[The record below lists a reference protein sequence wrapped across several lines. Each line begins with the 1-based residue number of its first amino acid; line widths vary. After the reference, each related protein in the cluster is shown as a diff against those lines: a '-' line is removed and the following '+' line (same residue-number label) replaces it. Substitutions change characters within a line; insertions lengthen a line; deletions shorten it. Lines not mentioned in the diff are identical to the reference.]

1 MSNVEHE
8 HGPDC
13 DCPDC
18 GDPRSMDFLDKYLTV
33 WIFGAMAIGVGLGY
47 IVPGVT
53 QPIQDFHLVEIG
65 LIVMMYPPLAKV
77 NYGQLPRVFAQW
89 RVLSLS
95 LIQNWLLG
103 PTLMF
108 GLALV
113 FFGGIVPGLPARP
126 EFFLGLVFIGMARCI
141 AMVLVW
147 NDLADG
153 SSEYAAGL
161 VAFNS
166 VFQILTYGIYI
177 TFFALVLPEALGLET
192 LTAGIAEFEI
202 TAGEVFEA
210 IAIFLGIPFAAG
222 ILSRYVLPV
231 SVGIYSQYAGT
242 GIHGGEWY
250 EENYLPTIDPLT
262 LVALLFTVIV
272 MFATQGGK
280 IVAEPGNVVLI
291 AVPLTIYFL
300 VMFVVSFA
308 MGHRIGADYSTTTA
322 IGFTAA
328 SNNFEL
334 AIAVAVAVFG
344 IESSVAF
351 TTVIGPLIE
360 VPVLLSLVY
369 VALWLQ
375 RTVDWR
381 GHTTGQL
388 DSTKPTSA
396 GDSAADPITED
407 D

>member
-8 HGPDC
+8 HGPNC

-47 IVPGVT
+47 VAPSVT
-53 QPIQDFHLVEIG
+53 QPIQDLHLVEIG
-65 LIVMMYPPLAKV
+65 LILMMYPPLAKV

-89 RVLSLS
+89 RVLGLS
-95 LIQNWLLG
+95 LIQNWLIG
-103 PTLMF
+103 PTLMVT
-108 GLALV
+108 LALI

-147 NDLADG
+147 NDLAEG

-166 VFQILTYGIYI
+166 VFQIVTYGLYI
-177 TFFALVLPEALGLET
+177 TFFALFLPEVLGLET
-192 LTAGIAEFEI
+192 LSAGIAEFNI
-202 TAGEVFEA
+202 TVVQVFEA
-210 IAIFLGIPFAAG
+210 IAIFLGVPFAAG
-222 ILSRYVLPV
+222 ILSRL
-231 SVGIYSQYAGT
+231 VGTRTKGV
-242 GIHGGEWY
+242 EWY
-250 EENYLPTIDPLT
+250 EEKFVPTIDPMT
-262 LVALLFTVIV
+262 LIALLFTVIV
-272 MFATQGGK
+272 MFAMQGER
-280 IVAEPGNVVLI
+280 IVGQPTDVLLV
-291 AVPLTIYFL
+291 AVPLTIYFV
-300 VMFVVSFA
+300 VMFVVSFG

-344 IESSVAF
+344 VGSGVAF

-360 VPVLLSLVY
+360 VPVLLALVY

-375 RTVDWR
+375 RNIDWR

-388 DSTKPTSA
+388 ESTKPGNTA
-396 GDSAADPITED
+396 DRDSDHLTED

>member
-1 MSNVEHE
+1 VSTVDHE
-8 HGPDC
+8 HGPEC

-18 GDPRSMDFLDKYLTV
+18 GDPRSMDVLDKYLTV

-47 IVPGVT
+47 VAPGVT
-53 QPIQDFHLVEIG
+53 GPIQELHLVEIG
-65 LIVMMYPPLAKV
+65 LVLMMYPPLAKV

-89 RVLSLS
+89 RVLGLS
-95 LIQNWLLG
+95 LVQNWLIG
-103 PTLMF
+103 PTLMVT
-108 GLALV
+108 LAFV
-113 FFGGIVPGLPARP
+113 FFGGVVPGLPARP

-147 NDLADG
+147 NDLAEG

-166 VFQILTYGIYI
+166 LFQILTYGVYVA
-177 TFFALVLPEALGLET
+177 FFALFLPDVLGLEA
-192 LTAGIAEFEI
+192 LTAGIAEFDV
-202 TAGEVFEA
+202 TAWQVFEA

-222 ILSRYVLPV
+222 IASRFL
-231 SVGIYSQYAGT
+231 GT
-242 GIHGGEWY
+242 RTKGVDWY
-250 EENYLPTIDPLT
+250 EEEFVPKVDPLT
-262 LVALLFTVIV
+262 LVALLFTVVV
-272 MFATQGGK
+272 MFAMQGER
-280 IVAEPGNVVLI
+280 IVGQPSDVLLI
-291 AVPLTIYFL
+291 AVPLTIYFV
-300 VMFVVSFA
+300 VMFLVSFA

-344 IESSVAF
+344 VGSGVAF

-369 VALWLQ
+369 AALWLQ

-381 GHTTGQL
+381 GNTTGQL
-388 DSTKPTSA
+388 ESTEPASGTA
-396 GDSAADPITED
+396 GDADVVSED

>member
-1 MSNVEHE
+1 MSAVDHE
-8 HGPDC
+8 HGPEC

-47 IVPGVT
+47 IAPSVT
-53 QPIQDFHLVEIG
+53 QPIDDFHLVEIG
-65 LIVMMYPPLAKV
+65 LILMMYPPLAKV

-95 LIQNWLLG
+95 LIQNWVIG

-113 FFGGIVPGLPARP
+113 FFGGVVPGLPARP

-166 VFQILTYGIYI
+166 VFQILTYGIYV
-177 TFFALVLPEALGLET
+177 TVFALFLPEVLGLET
-192 LTAGIAEFEI
+192 LTAGIAAFEV
-202 TAGEVFEA
+202 TAGEVFKA
-210 IAIFLGIPFAAG
+210 IAIFLGVPFAAG
-222 ILSRYVLPV
+222 IVSRYV
-231 SVGIYSQYAGT
+231 GT
-242 GIHGGEWY
+242 RSKGVEWY
-250 EENYLPTIDPLT
+250 DQKFVPTVDPLT
-262 LVALLFTVIV
+262 LIALLFTVIV
-272 MFATQGGK
+272 MFAMQGER
-280 IVAEPGNVVLI
+280 IVAQPTDVLLI
-291 AVPLTIYFL
+291 AVPLTIYFV

-344 IESSVAF
+344 VGSEVAF

-360 VPVLLSLVY
+360 VPVLLSLVS

-375 RTVDWR
+375 RNVDWR

-388 DSTKPTSA
+388 DSTKPPSA
-396 GDSAADPITED
+396 PESGTDPLTED
-407 D
+407 E